1 MAVRE
6 YVGARYVPIYVGDW
20 DSTMQTTYEPLSIVT
35 VPNVGSYTSKQFVP
49 VGVPITDTDYWALS
63 GSTSGQII
71 NLDNRL
77 TQAENDIVN
86 LQNSDLSIND
96 SITTISNAVY
106 NNNRRVVTIADSY
119 GLHPDAANS
128 WTGRLPILVS
138 GIAYQYDIQHN
149 GIGYYRQSGGYN
161 AYTLY
166 QAEKSNITDIATI
179 TDVVICLGMNDCD
192 ETLNNV
198 RTSAYNLFQQINTD
212 MPNAKIWVGYPELGT
227 HLNDDQ
233 LSNITMIIGAVEGI
247 AARCNYCKW
256 MAGLENIMHDT
267 SFQEADGAHPN
278 ATGSN
283 EIVRGIAA
291 YMNGGSY
298 KYYLS
303 TSRQAHWGDGDVS
316 ACRVLIDGDITRI
329 YLEAINKSATVA
341 LTASNWVTV
350 ATLDSCR
357 IMNRS
362 LASVVVNIRDLDS
375 TDLIPAEVR
384 TEGNEVKVLLLQG
397 NHTIRFRMPNVTL
410 IMPTLES

>member
-6 YVGARYVPIYVGDW
+6 YVGARYVPIFVGEW

-35 VPNVGSYTSKQFVP
+35 VANVGSYTSKKFVP
-49 VGVPITDTDYWALS
+49 VNIPITDTDYWALS
-63 GSTSGQII
+63 GSVNGQIN
-71 NLDNRL
+71 NLISRMTN
-77 TQAENDIVN
+77 AESDIIS
-86 LQNSDLSIND
+86 LQNSDVAINND
-96 SITTISNAVY
+96 ITVLKNAE
-106 NNNRRVVTIADSY
+106 NHDNRRVVTIADSY
-119 GLHPDAANS
+119 GSHPDTTNS
-128 WTGRLPILVS
+128 WTGRLSAIVS
-138 GIAYQYDIQHN
+138 GIAYQYNIQQN

-166 QAEKSNITDIATI
+166 QAEKSNITDISTI
-179 TDVVICLGMNDCD
+179 TDVVVCLGMNDCD
-192 ETLNNV
+192 ETLSNV
-198 RTSAYNLFQQINTD
+198 RTNALALFNQIHAD

-233 LSNITMIIGAVEGI
+233 LSNITLIIGAVEGI

-256 MAGLENIMHDT
+256 MSGLENIMHDT
-267 SFQEADGAHPN
+267 AFQEADGAHPN
-278 ATGSN
+278 ATGSL

-291 YMNGGSY
+291 CMNGGSY
-298 KYYLS
+298 KYFLS
-303 TSRQAHWGDGDVS
+303 TNRQAHWGDGDVS

-329 YLEAINKSATVA
+329 YLEAINKSSAVA

-362 LASVVVNIRDLDS
+362 NASVVINLRDVDS
-375 TDLIPAEVR
+375 TDLIPAEVK
-384 TEGNEVKVLLLQG
+384 TEGNEVKVLLMQG
-397 NHTIRFRMPNVTL
+397 NHTIRYRMPNITI